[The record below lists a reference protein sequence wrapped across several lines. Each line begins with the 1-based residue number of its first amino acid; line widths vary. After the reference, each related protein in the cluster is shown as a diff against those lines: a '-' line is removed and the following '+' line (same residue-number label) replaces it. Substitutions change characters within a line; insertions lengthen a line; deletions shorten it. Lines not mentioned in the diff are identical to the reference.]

1 MNTYITTC
9 TNFSSAHFLSMEE
22 ISEKDNIKI
31 YGKCCNLHGH
41 NYKLKVT
48 ISGKVGANGMVV
60 NFKELKKVIDTE
72 IIQKFDHAF
81 LNDIMKAV
89 PTAENMCQMFWEILD
104 DRFKDKNVSLYEI
117 RLYETDNSYVTL
129 RREK

>member
-1 MNTYITTC
+1 
-9 TNFSSAHFLSMEE
+9 
-22 ISEKDNIKI
+22 
-31 YGKCCNLHGH
+31 
-41 NYKLKVT
+41 
-48 ISGKVGANGMVV
+48 
-60 NFKELKKVIDTE
+60 
-72 IIQKFDHAF
+72 
-81 LNDIMKAV
+81 MKAV